1 MTETEKLDEWAYYDA
16 INELTKEA
24 IEAVELREVV
34 SLPKVVLDWANSV
47 KEYSMYN
54 EYPAHMSFF
63 VILGQI
69 LKNDIRIRAAGA
81 PLDPRIHFCWIQTA
95 RSGKTAMWDFLSPT
109 WNIIFDLVNKFPQS
123 PEYERIWGR
132 MQGRREGDRAFT
144 INNPDAFTDQALLGT
159 IKVNQ
164 PNPAYRSADAA
175 IAAQNNEVYDI
186 PREIDI
192 ERYGALHGSG
202 IIAFDEFEHS
212 GIFKE
217 TKHKQDVVMMFQK
230 FMNKLESDSHLI
242 KKRLTEWE
250 KDFVVDC
257 QRSLWAT
264 TLPPQGIELVILTK
278 GVFQRMWLYIRD
290 IPDSLKDRM
299 EDMYLERLYGNYDD
313 SARKKIPSEMA
324 ERLYDIYI
332 WVQERL
338 KEVDNNKIEVCP
350 LSKDAWNRIKIEVK
364 RMRTYTNGFQ
374 GVMKDAL
381 DSFRMNLINNIT
393 IASTLCAIA
402 EKSPVVTAKH
412 VDQGMLLSTKSYDS
426 ITEWFSGRLK
436 NQKGSLKKGVKESQ
450 ITTIYDACLKK
461 ATSTVSKEG
470 WISKTIL
477 IKSYM
482 EATKKA
488 RATFYRLWNS
498 TDHLFEEKTI
508 NRKVYIRRAKDE

>member
-1 MTETEKLDEWAYYDA
+1 MKETEKLDEWAYYDA

-34 SLPKVVLDWANSV
+34 SLPKVVLDWANNV

-109 WNIIFDLVNKFPQS
+109 WNIIFDLVNKFPES

-132 MQGRREGDRAFT
+132 RQGRRDGDR
-144 INNPDAFTDQALLGT
+144 T

-164 PNPAYRSADAA
+164 PNPEYRSADAA
-175 IAAQNNEVYDI
+175 IAAQNHEVYDI

-508 NRKVYIRRAKDE
+508 NRKVYIRRTKDE